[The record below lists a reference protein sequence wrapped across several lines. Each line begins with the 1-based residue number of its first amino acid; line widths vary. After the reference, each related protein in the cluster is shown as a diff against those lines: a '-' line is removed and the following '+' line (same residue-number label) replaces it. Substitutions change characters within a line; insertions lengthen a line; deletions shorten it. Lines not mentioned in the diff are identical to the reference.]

1 MTLLAQIELPIAMPD
16 DPLVLW
22 LAFVAPFL
30 PGLIAFVNQ
39 VTWPS
44 WAKLLIAFGSSAGVG
59 AVIAVIMGR
68 VDRAD
73 VLRSAHVCLFLT
85 QLIYRL
91 AQVGPAKEI
100 EAATS
105 LPQR

>member
-1 MTLLAQIELPIAMPD
+1 MTVVEPVVQLLGLRRRRWRSHRDLSRRSP
-16 DPLVLW
+16 
-22 LAFVAPFL
+22 FVAPFL
-30 PGLIAFVNQ
+30 PG
-39 VTWPS
+39 
-44 WAKLLIAFGSSAGVG
+44 LIAFGSSAGVG
-59 AVIAVIMGR
+59 AVIAVILGR